1 MSIQLSGKAPPPR
14 IIGEEDYR
22 KCMALDWKTSHTTR
36 LREAMGDDLLCV
48 AYDPNPARENGPCWL
63 IARLVNT
70 QVQLAYG
77 SGTYTEIRLVPTII
91 DEWRNTD
98 GTARS
103 IDDPRLYG
111 MLQKADLTNGRFK
124 SFGKDIDQLKLESH
138 KAIRDIAQQESLRKS
153 FAKLAD
159 KIGGSRHR
167 KLGTEGGKISTTS
180 IWRDGAG
187 AKPKPLLYTATGQVA
202 R

>member
-1 MSIQLSGKAPPPR
+1 MTFQLSSKAPAPR

-22 KCMALDWKTSHTTR
+22 KCMALDWNTSHTTR

-48 AYDPNPARENGPCWL
+48 AFDPNPARENGPCWL
-63 IARLVNT
+63 VARLVRT
-70 QVQLAYG
+70 QVRLAYG
-77 SGTYTEIRLVPTII
+77 SGTYAETRLVPTII

-111 MLQKADLTNGRFK
+111 MLQRSDLTNGRTM
-124 SFGKDIDQLKLESH
+124 SFGKDIDKVRLDSH
-138 KAIRDIAQQESLRKS
+138 KAIREIAQQESMRKA

-159 KIGGSRHR
+159 QIGGSRHR

-187 AKPKPLLYTATGQVA
+187 AKSKPLLYTASGQPA
-202 R
+202 L